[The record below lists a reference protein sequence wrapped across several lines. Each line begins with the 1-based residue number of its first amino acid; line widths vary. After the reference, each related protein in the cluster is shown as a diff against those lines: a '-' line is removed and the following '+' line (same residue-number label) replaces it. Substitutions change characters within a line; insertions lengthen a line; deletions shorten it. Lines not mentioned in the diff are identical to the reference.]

1 MQIINIILIFSST
14 TAFCMYFAKQDKR
27 TPDVVKSQ
35 QPSNNASTTGQIH
48 LKFDITDLR
57 YVTINP
63 TFLLHLEH
71 SSV

>member
-1 MQIINIILIFSST
+1 
-14 TAFCMYFAKQDKR
+14 MYFAKQDKR